1 MNMSKPIALQL
12 YTVRREV
19 ADDFQGVL
27 RRIADI
33 GYVGVEGNLD
43 LFADE
48 QKDRLRFV
56 RDLGLQLPSVGVG
69 KLPIDESRQRLMER
83 AAQAGCKYVMLSQSP
98 EVFKSI
104 DGVKAVA
111 ERLNE
116 ADEVIRRAGLT
127 LCYHNHWWEFE
138 NHFGR
143 KSAHE
148 LLREYVAPTVNFELD
163 VYWAQTG
170 GADPV
175 TEVRKLGARAPLLH
189 IKDGPAIQSQPMTA
203 VGEGKVNIAGVIQ
216 ASQDYAHWMIIELD
230 ECATDMLE
238 AVEKSY
244 TYLIEKGLAH
254 GNKG

>member
-1 MNMSKPIALQL
+1 MPKPIALQL
-12 YTVRREV
+12 YTVRREI
-19 ADDFQGVL
+19 ANDFQGVL

-33 GYVGVEGNLD
+33 GYIGVEGGLD
-43 LFADE
+43 LFANE
-48 QKDRLRFV
+48 QGDRLRCV
-56 RDLGLQLPSVGVG
+56 NDLGLQLPSVGLG
-69 KLPIDESRQRLMER
+69 KLPIDASRQRLMER
-83 AAQAGCKYVMLSQSP
+83 AAQAGCKYIMLSQP
-98 EVFKSI
+98 PDEFKRIDSI
-104 DGVKAVA
+104 KAVA

-116 ADEVIRRAGLT
+116 ADEIIRRSGLI

-138 NHFGR
+138 NRFDG

-148 LLREYVAPTVNFELD
+148 LLREYVAPTVSFELD

-175 TEVRKLGARAPLLH
+175 TEVRKLDARTPLLH
-189 IKDGPAIQSQPMTA
+189 IKDGPAVQGQPMTA
-203 VGEGKVNIAGVIQ
+203 VGEGTVDIAGVIQ
-216 ASQDYAHWMIIELD
+216 SSQDHARWVIIELD

-244 TYLIEKGLAH
+244 TYLVKKGLAH

>member
-1 MNMSKPIALQL
+1 MPKPIALQL

-19 ADDFQGVL
+19 TNDFQGVL
-27 RRIADI
+27 RRVADI
-33 GYVGVEGNLD
+33 GYVGVEGGLY

-48 QKDRLRFV
+48 QREHLSFV
-56 RDLGLQLPSVGVG
+56 RGLGLQVPSVGVG
-69 KLPIDESRQRLMER
+69 KLPIDESKQRLMER
-83 AAQAGCKYVMLSQSP
+83 AVQAGCKYVMLSQSAD
-98 EVFKSI
+98 EYKSI
-104 DGVKAVA
+104 DSIKAVA

-116 ADEVIRRAGLT
+116 ADEVIRRVGLT

-138 NHFGR
+138 SRFGE

-170 GADPV
+170 GGDPV
-175 TEVRKLGARAPLLH
+175 SEVKKLGSRAPLLH
-189 IKDGPAIQSQPMTA
+189 IKDGPAVKGQPMTA
-203 VGEGKVNIAGVIQ
+203 VGEGKVDNAGVIQ
-216 ASQDYAHWMIIELD
+216 ASQEHASWVIIELD

-244 TYLIEKGLAH
+244 IYLIKKGLAY